1 MDKNSVTPP
10 SECHALHSC
19 NSNASSSS
27 SWPPTPLP
35 SSSSPDPNATTS
47 DPPTFNDKFYVD
59 DSLLA
64 SVVVLAIFSL
74 VVGLGAG
81 FGLLLRDVMKGIRR
95 KKKQKSRLTCGR
107 VLLCSY
113 ASAGILHSLVYTP
126 VLLAALIRNNAYES
140 ANVWA
145 CNIGWLAWAWS
156 WAVQLVGGIMITF
169 ERYVAVTSPISGQ
182 LSCRLGLLMAGIS
195 WVFGGVVG
203 VLVAGG
209 LPYSLLQIAC
219 SPVGQE
225 GHGSDEDFM
234 VAMVYVVAPGGFLAY
249 VLVVCFW
256 ALMASAVREQGKV
269 SVTTGVK
276 EMGVGECGRPRCPCH
291 GEVEL
296 VTIARTSGAFCP
308 TCASSGWWADI
319 PQPQNKLQW
328 LTRCPVSYSG
338 RFFNQALLCSIGQW
352 TAPLLVG
359 AASST
364 AEQQQALAKAN
375 TPKGDEDG
383 SKGVSSSTVPSTPL
397 DEEDTFTL
405 GGVYIGS
412 LESHIRT
419 HQAFCSGMNV
429 RSQGCQTGELEVSP
443 PVIEW
448 RIQMS
453 TEELSRA
460 SPTLEHVGTQC
471 SFAGEGEWPRLP
483 RSPSQRSACQVLQVA
498 GEVCVRDAR
507 ARLAGRT
514 RVEAGRS
521 LPAVL
526 LVLVQMLLW
535 LPLPIA
541 ALTLFFS
548 SSPDPSWAWRVLLV
562 ILSVTNLSP
571 ALGSATYLVVAR

>member
-1 MDKNSVTPP
+1 
-10 SECHALHSC
+10 
-19 NSNASSSS
+19 
-27 SWPPTPLP
+27 
-35 SSSSPDPNATTS
+35 
-47 DPPTFNDKFYVD
+47 
-59 DSLLA
+59 
-64 SVVVLAIFSL
+64 
-74 VVGLGAG
+74 
-81 FGLLLRDVMKGIRR
+81 
-95 KKKQKSRLTCGR
+95 
-107 VLLCSY
+107 
-113 ASAGILHSLVYTP
+113 
-126 VLLAALIRNNAYES
+126 
-140 ANVWA
+140 
-145 CNIGWLAWAWS
+145 
-156 WAVQLVGGIMITF
+156 MITF
-169 ERYVAVTSPISGQ
+169 ERYVAVTSPITGQ

-209 LPYSLLQIAC
+209 LPYSVLQIVC
-219 SPVGQE
+219 SPVSQE
-225 GHGSDEDFM
+225 DHGGDREFM
-234 VAMVYVVAPGGFLAY
+234 VAMLYVVAPGGLLAY
-249 VLVVCFW
+249 ALVVCFW

-269 SVTTGVK
+269 SVSAGGIVK

-319 PQPQNKLQW
+319 PQPQDKL
-328 LTRCPVSYSG
+328 
-338 RFFNQALLCSIGQW
+338 QALLCSIGQW

-359 AASST
+359 ASSSSSVT
-364 AEQQQALAKAN
+364 QPAL
-375 TPKGDEDG
+375 TKGDPSKGDAET
-383 SKGVSSSTVPSTPL
+383 SKGVSSSTIPGTPL

-429 RSQGCQTGELEVSP
+429 RSQGCQTGELEASP

-460 SPTLEHVGTQC
+460 SPTLVHVATQC
-471 SFAGEGEWPRLP
+471 SFTGEGEWPRP
-483 RSPSQRSACQVLQVA
+483 SRSPSQRSACQVLQVS

-521 LPAVL
+521 VPAFL
-526 LVLVQMLLW
+526 LVLLQMLLW
-535 LPLPIA
+535 LPLPIT
-541 ALTLFFS
+541 ALTLYFS
-548 SSPDPSWAWRVLLV
+548 SCSATWAWRVLLV
-562 ILSVTNLSP
+562 ILAVTNLSP
-571 ALGSATYLVVAR
+571 ALTSAVYLVAAR

>member
-1 MDKNSVTPP
+1 MPGRECHDLLSCSSSASSRPP
-10 SECHALHSC
+10 SLS
-19 NSNASSSS
+19 
-27 SWPPTPLP
+27 PL
-35 SSSSPDPNATTS
+35 PNATTTQ
-47 DPPTFNDKFYVD
+47 DPPDLSGEYYVD
-59 DSLLA
+59 GPLLA
-64 SVVVLAIFSL
+64 TLVVLSVVSL
-74 VVGLGAG
+74 VVGLGAD
-81 FGLLLRDVMKGIRR
+81 FGLLLRDVMRGVKRR
-95 KKKQKSRLTCGR
+95 KRQKAGLNCGR

-113 ASAGILHSLVYTP
+113 ASAGLLHTLVYTP
-126 VLLAALIRNNAYES
+126 VLIAALIRNNARES
-140 ANVWA
+140 ASAWPCNV
-145 CNIGWLAWAWS
+145 GWLVWAWS
-156 WAVQLVGGIMITF
+156 WAVQLVGGVMITF
-169 ERYVAVTSPISGQ
+169 ERYMAVTSPISGQ
-182 LSCRLGLLMAGIS
+182 LSSRLGLLMAGIS

-209 LPYSLLQIAC
+209 LPYSVLQIAC
-219 SPVGQE
+219 SPVSHG
-225 GHGSDEDFM
+225 GHGGDRDFM
-234 VAMVYVVAPGGFLAY
+234 VVMLYVVTPGGLLAY
-249 VLVVCFW
+249 ALVVCFW

-269 SVTTGVK
+269 SVSAGGIVK

-319 PQPQNKLQW
+319 PQPQDKL
-328 LTRCPVSYSG
+328 
-338 RFFNQALLCSIGQW
+338 QALLCSIGQW

-359 AASST
+359 ASST
-364 AEQQQALAKAN
+364 SSVAQPALTKGDA
-375 TPKGDEDG
+375 PKGGAET
-383 SKGVSSSTVPSTPL
+383 SKGVSSSTIPSTPL

-429 RSQGCQTGELEVSP
+429 RSQGCQTGELEASP

-460 SPTLEHVGTQC
+460 SPTLEDVATQC
-471 SFAGEGEWPRLP
+471 SFAGEGEWPRVS
-483 RSPSQRSACQVLQVA
+483 RSPSQRSACQVLQVS

-521 LPAVL
+521 LPALL
-526 LVLVQMLLW
+526 LVLLQMLLW
-535 LPLPIA
+535 LPLPIS
-541 ALTLFFS
+541 ALTLYFS
-548 SSPDPSWAWRVLLV
+548 SCSATWAWRVLLV
-562 ILSVTNLSP
+562 VLTVTNLSP
-571 ALGSATYLVVAR
+571 ALTSAVYLVAAR